1 MQFFLKKSS
10 PHYDSEQLKIAENL
24 KKQKFSE
31 LNEIFWLDTLTY
43 ICKGIILIL
52 IYFYFFITK
61 KCSKVDMDEL

>member
-1 MQFFLKKSS
+1 MLMDLLCSKCQS
-10 PHYDSEQLKIAENL
+10 PHYDSEQLKIGENL

-52 IYFYFFITK
+52 IYFSYLHNK
-61 KCSKVDMDEL
+61 KVL